1 MNRPKQLGERPTGVK
16 SAIRVLDVLEYFARK
31 PEPASLAKLCSE
43 LDMPKSSGHALLE
56 TLRQQGYLYWMGRQP
71 GYYPTRRWR
80 DLGEAVTRH
89 DPILTLLSSAL
100 HRVCERS
107 GETAILAKREESRVL
122 YLDVVEPDSTLRFSA
137 YAGQIKPIHSAASGR
152 ALLALMDPDER
163 DRLLDKLT
171 LQAFSEHTITD
182 LHDLTEKI
190 EQGQKRG
197 FHVAIGEYQQETA
210 AIAVG
215 FEAGGES
222 YALLIGGPAHRLESR
237 IDEVGAILMEEAA
250 AVGKS
255 R

>member
-1 MNRPKQLGERPTGVK
+1 MNESKQPRERLKGVK

-56 TLRQQGYLYWMGRQP
+56 TLRQQGYLYWMGRQQ

-89 DPILTLLSSAL
+89 DPILTLMSSAL
-100 HRVCERS
+100 HHVCERS
-107 GETAILAKREESRVL
+107 GETAILAKREETSVL

-137 YAGQIKPIHSAASGR
+137 YAGQIKPIHSAASGQ
-152 ALLALMDPDER
+152 ALLALMEPNER
-163 DRLLDKLT
+163 DKLLDKLI
-171 LQAFSEHTITD
+171 LQSFSEYTIID
-182 LHDLTEKI
+182 RQQLVKKI
-190 EQGQKRG
+190 EQGQKQG
-197 FHVAIGEYQQETA
+197 FHVAIGEYQHETA

-222 YALLIGGPAHRLESR
+222 YALLIGGPVHRLEGR
-237 IDEVGAILMEEAA
+237 IDEVGRMLMEEAK
-250 AVGKS
+250 AVG
-255 R
+255 RNR